1 MVISLAA
8 AAGGQATQDATPPDA
23 STPKG
28 ALKAFAVALDAG
40 DEARIRSLVDVTSPL
55 EQKMVEAITEMAAAT
70 AQWKHAMAARF
81 GAAAAESAMG
91 ESPDVLQKSLAAIDA
106 ANEKIDG
113 DLALVSV
120 AGLRESHA
128 MKKVSGSWKLSET
141 QIVKDQGLT
150 PQMVDEQMAIVS
162 AQSKMLR
169 DLATEITDGKYP
181 TAVDAAAA
189 LRGKMNSSREP
200 TTAPDKK

>member
-1 MVISLAA
+1 
-8 AAGGQATQDATPPDA
+8 
-23 STPKG
+23 
-28 ALKAFAVALDAG
+28 
-40 DEARIRSLVDVTSPL
+40 
-55 EQKMVEAITEMAAAT
+55 MVEAITEMAAAT
-70 AQWKHAMAARF
+70 AQWKHAMSGKF
-81 GAAAAESAMG
+81 GATAALSAMG

-113 DLALVSV
+113 DVALVSV
-120 AGLRESHA
+120 AAPRESHA
-128 MKKVSGSWKLSET
+128 MKKVGGSWKLSET

-162 AQSKMLR
+162 AQSKMLK
-169 DLATEITDGKYP
+169 DMASEVSQGKYP

-189 LRGKMNSSREP
+189 LRGKMNIGHEP